1 VNIEEAFPSKYL
13 KAADLQGQSVVAKM
27 ATVRQEKVGD
37 DQKIILYFVGKEKG
51 VVLNKTNK
59 NTIVGLYGTETDEW
73 TGQPIEMFAALVDF
87 QGKQTEAIRFRA
99 PRLNGKP
106 KTAPS
111 AAHTDAN
118 PPPADEVDF

>member
-73 TGQPIEMFAALVDF
+73 TGQLIEMFAALVDF

>member
-1 VNIEEAFPSKYL
+1 MNIEEAFPSKYL